1 MPYTKLSVHFDP
13 GKPGNNVVAIL
24 QCPGQDEENASP
36 QHPAAGRTGA
46 NLQEVCLL
54 INEMGQDDVD
64 GPTKRTLSLV
74 TDLCYDPEKPQ
85 SGVMVA
91 NAHRNPYYKG
101 GPNGEKMPLDISCK
115 HIQKIAETISNKR
128 AVICFGVEASRLY
141 EKICS
146 AACCAKMQRHQ
157 FVIKCHHLSFMALN
171 RQINYD
177 VDRRPIDRGDTDATE
192 RRLKVVAKY
201 IFLRLSGRIN
211 SQMPFGVYLKSLN
224 PNISE

>member
-24 QCPGQDEENASP
+24 QCPGRDEETARP
-36 QHPAAGRTGA
+36 KHPAAGRTGA

-54 INEMGQDDVD
+54 INEMAQDAVD

-74 TDLCYDPEKPQ
+74 TDLCYNPKEPQ

-91 NAHRNPYYKG
+91 NAHRNSYYKG

-115 HIQKIAETISNKR
+115 HIQKIAETISNKQV
-128 AVICFGVEASRLY
+128 VICFGVEASRLY

-146 AACCAKMQRHQ
+146 ATCCAKMHRPQL
-157 FVIKCHHLSFMALN
+157 VIKCHHLSFMALN
-171 RQINYD
+171 RQIKYD
-177 VDRRPIDRGDTDATE
+177 VDRMQIGRGDIAATK
-192 RRLKVVAKY
+192 RRLKVVAKFIY
-201 IFLRLSGRIN
+201 LQLSGRIN
-211 SQMPFGVYLKSLN
+211 SQMSFGAYLKRLN
-224 PNISE
+224 PNVSA